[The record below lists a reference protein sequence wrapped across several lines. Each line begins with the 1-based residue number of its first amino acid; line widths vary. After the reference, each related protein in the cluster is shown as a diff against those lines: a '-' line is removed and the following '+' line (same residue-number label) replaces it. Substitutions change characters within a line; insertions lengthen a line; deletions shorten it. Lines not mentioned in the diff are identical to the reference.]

1 MTPKTPKMRKVAQ
14 PGHYRP
20 PTMRVPGMGG
30 YNAPTRGR
38 VGKAMP
44 QPKKPGPKR

>member
-1 MTPKTPKMRKVAQ
+1 MRKVAL

-20 PTMRVPGMGG
+20 PTVRLPGMGG

-38 VGKAMP
+38 VGKQMP
-44 QPKKPGPKR
+44 SPPKFTGRPFPKGGRP